1 MNFMMLQNLF
11 LLPTWHFMI
20 IINNEVLFF
29 IFLLTVNDRTSQLL
43 AVGDGDV
50 DDPNNAGKEPKAV
63 FCILII
69 IFLITDYVLHSVGL
83 RTTRNEKS
91 SWCTGTPKGEMHIL
105 FSSGWSLVHRAL
117 ATKTFRADYSLIQ

>member
-1 MNFMMLQNLF
+1 MMLQNLF

-50 DDPNNAGKEPKAV
+50 DDPNNAGKEPNAV

-69 IFLITDYVLHSVGL
+69 IFLITDYVLHC
-83 RTTRNEKS
+83 RFENDEKS
-91 SWCTGTPKGEMHIL
+91 SWCAGTPKGEMHIL